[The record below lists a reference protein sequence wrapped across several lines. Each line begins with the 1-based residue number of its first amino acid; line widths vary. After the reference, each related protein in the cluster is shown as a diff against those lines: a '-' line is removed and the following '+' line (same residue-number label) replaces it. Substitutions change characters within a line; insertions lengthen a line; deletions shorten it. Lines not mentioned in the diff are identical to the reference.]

1 MEGYDYGSRFDR
13 DAVHLARF
21 TAGKSKS
28 DYIGQRAPLQL
39 HGSPRP
45 KREKHLHVPALPG
58 THASGEGF
66 RRHNKLEKR
75 NGR

>member
-1 MEGYDYGSRFDR
+1 MTTEVGSIAMPFIS
-13 DAVHLARF
+13 LASPQANPNPA
-21 TAGKSKS
+21 TSAS
-28 DYIGQRAPLQL
+28 AP
-39 HGSPRP
+39 HCNSTGARRP